1 MMKFSYCTVLYLFY
15 AGLPFTWVGVKKAD
29 RVESE
34 SEKQSHLFFLPSPF
48 PSPPIKHGEATTG
61 RGENSSV
68 MKGYL
73 FFCWVIRDAESSP
86 SQPACLQR
94 FSEVQS
100 YLFRKPPIKTLTY
113 SVRSS

>member
-1 MMKFSYCTVLYLFY
+1 MKPNAAELLMMTFPTVLFLFILCRN
-15 AGLPFTWVGVKKAD
+15 AFHLGRGGGVKKAD

-68 MKGYL
+68 MKAIC
-73 FFCWVIRDAESSP
+73 FFVG
-86 SQPACLQR
+86 
-94 FSEVQS
+94 
-100 YLFRKPPIKTLTY
+100 
-113 SVRSS
+113 